1 METRAVNI
9 SEVVDNSKLGG
20 FQIGIF
26 LLCGACLIMDG
37 FDVQAISFV
46 APAIVQQWKIPISQL
61 GPVFSAALL
70 GLFFG
75 AVVFSQVADKI
86 GRRPVLIGTSMFFS
100 VMCFLTARSNS
111 VGELMTL
118 RFIGGIGM
126 GAIMPNVTALVGEYS
141 PKNSRVTMMMVVTN
155 GFTIG
160 AACAGFLSAWL
171 IGAYGWRSV
180 FYVGGLIPLSIAV
193 LMNFWL
199 PESLQFLVLKGKRQD
214 QVGKWL
220 KRIAPEARIDAA
232 TKFFILEENKRG
244 VPTIELFREGRAT
257 GTILLWII
265 YVMNAVNLYFL
276 SSWLPTVVRNAGYRT
291 STAALVGAALQVG
304 GGIGAV
310 ALTWFVARYGPLAV
324 LLVNF
329 TIASLAVATIGQPA
343 LTLSIL
349 FVVVFTA
356 GWCILGSQAVMNAF
370 SATFYPTAVRS
381 TGIGWGLGIS
391 RVGAVLGPLIAGIML
406 QRHWPVSEVFFAA
419 AVPAI
424 VSAVAA
430 FALNRVIRTKATT
443 ASEAAVVMNTQ

>member
-1 METRAVNI
+1 
-9 SEVVDNSKLGG
+9 
-20 FQIGIF
+20 
-26 LLCGACLIMDG
+26 MDG

-199 PESLQFLVLKGKRQD
+199 PESLQFPSVEGQAVKTRLASGSNALL
-214 QVGKWL
+214 L
-220 KRIAPEARIDAA
+220 KRGSTPRRVLRFPRRKQEVASDNRIVLRRPGYGNHFTVDH
-232 TKFFILEENKRG
+232 LRHERSES
-244 VPTIELFREGRAT
+244 
-257 GTILLWII
+257 LL
-265 YVMNAVNLYFL
+265 
-276 SSWLPTVVRNAGYRT
+276 
-291 STAALVGAALQVG
+291 
-304 GGIGAV
+304 
-310 ALTWFVARYGPLAV
+310 
-324 LLVNF
+324 
-329 TIASLAVATIGQPA
+329 
-343 LTLSIL
+343 
-349 FVVVFTA
+349 
-356 GWCILGSQAVMNAF
+356 
-370 SATFYPTAVRS
+370 
-381 TGIGWGLGIS
+381 
-391 RVGAVLGPLIAGIML
+391 
-406 QRHWPVSEVFFAA
+406 PV
-419 AVPAI
+419 
-424 VSAVAA
+424 
-430 FALNRVIRTKATT
+430 
-443 ASEAAVVMNTQ
+443 